1 MNANLIAG
9 LAILLST
16 ATLAAPGS
24 TPPSDC
30 PKCAEW
36 TAPQKPFKVYGNTYY
51 VGSQAIG
58 SVLITSPKGHIL
70 IDGTVQEGAPRVAA
84 NIRALGF
91 RVEDVRLIL
100 NTHVH
105 FDHAGG
111 IAALQKLSGAD
122 VAASPW
128 SARVLM
134 QGHYEPD
141 DPLFDDRLRG
151 PTPVK
156 HVRIIRDGE
165 TLSVGTLSV
174 SAHFTPGHTPG
185 GTSWAWKSCEDTRC
199 LDIVYAD
206 SLSAVSADSFRFSHN
221 TVYPNVLNDFAKSF
235 DIISALPCDILLT
248 DHTEFSDVMG
258 RLHRRNAGH
267 PDAFIDPSACRQY
280 VEAARIRLTQR
291 LSQETDSQHP

>member
-1 MNANLIAG
+1 MNANWIAG
-9 LAILLST
+9 LAMLLST
-16 ATLAAPGS
+16 VTLAAPGS
-24 TPPSDC
+24 ITPSDC

-51 VGSQAIG
+51 VGSQTIG

-70 IDGTVQEGAPRVAA
+70 IDGTVQEGAAQVAA

-111 IAALQKLSGAD
+111 IATLQKLSGAD

-134 QGHYEPD
+134 QGRYEPD

-156 HVRIIRDGE
+156 HVRVIRDGE
-165 TLSVGTLSV
+165 TLSVSTLSV
-174 SAHFTPGHTPG
+174 IAHFTPGHTPG
-185 GTSWAWKSCEDTRC
+185 GTSWAWKSCEDGRC
-199 LDIVYAD
+199 LDVESQQIVPAEAD
-206 SLSAVSADSFRFSHN
+206 SAHGW
-221 TVYPNVLNDFAKSF
+221 
-235 DIISALPCDILLT
+235 LPCQGGMRAMPI
-248 DHTEFSDVMG
+248 V
-258 RLHRRNAGH
+258 A
-267 PDAFIDPSACRQY
+267 
-280 VEAARIRLTQR
+280 V
-291 LSQETDSQHP
+291 